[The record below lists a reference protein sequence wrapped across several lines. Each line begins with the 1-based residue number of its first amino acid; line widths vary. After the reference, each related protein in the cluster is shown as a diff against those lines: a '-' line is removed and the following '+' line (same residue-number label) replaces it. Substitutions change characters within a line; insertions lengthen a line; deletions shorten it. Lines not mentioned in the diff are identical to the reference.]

1 MKNLNL
7 FLISLFINIFASFSQ
22 NQESSFDKAWYRLA
36 KYFFKNKKFKK
47 ANDYIEK
54 AIRINQEKSK
64 YWKLYLK
71 CASLIS
77 TKN

>member
-1 MKNLNL
+1 M
-7 FLISLFINIFASFSQ
+7 
-22 NQESSFDKAWYRLA
+22 DKGWYRLS
-36 KYFFKNKKFKK
+36 KYFLKNKNYKK

-54 AIRINQEKSK
+54 AIRINQEKPK

-77 TKN
+77 AKN